1 MAELLIPKDHGF
13 GTRRVPMKTN
23 YFEAFNL
30 DNVHQID
37 LNKTAI
43 EEIMPEGIRCSDK
56 LYELDLIIYATGFD
70 AVPGALKRID
80 ISGKGGQKLT
90 AKWEDEWTQHV
101 DDLAQK
107 TLFPTADSWFMGVNP
122 NNPDAKRTFMLY
134 AGGAPHYKAK
144 CDDAAHHYE
153 GFALK

>member
-1 MAELLIPKDHGF
+1 MAKASYDEANTQWHIELEDGSTASARFLISATGPLSAYTMPRMPGVDSFKGDYRH
-13 GTRRVPMKTN
+13 
-23 YFEAFNL
+23 
-30 DNVHQID
+30 
-37 LNKTAI
+37 TACW
-43 EEIMPEGIRCSDK
+43 PEG
-56 LYELDLIIYATGFD
+56 
-70 AVPGALKRID
+70 
-80 ISGKGGQKLT
+80 
-90 AKWEDEWTQHV
+90 EWTQHV

-144 CDDAAHHYE
+144 CDDVTAHDYA